1 MTEQE
6 AKNRL
11 IAWAEAQIGTR
22 EGANNWNRYAKGME
36 KLYGWDVQ
44 NQPWCDVFV
53 DAGFVECFGLE
64 LGMAMTYQFPGC
76 AGAACRYSAQYY
88 KNAGRWFPT
97 PQPGDQIFLY
107 VDGGINH
114 TGIVTAVEGG
124 RVTAVE
130 GNSSDMVSRR
140 VYAPQ
145 ALNIAGYGRPNWALA
160 ANGGA
165 AGSSPA
171 APPASAAPETPVR
184 YAPYEYDVKISLLRQ
199 GNSGPQ
205 VKSLQALLNAAG
217 FDCGAADGAFGPKT
231 AAALLAFQRENGLAA
246 DGEFGGESFEALWN
260 HEQRRNNY
268 ERTR

>member
-88 KNAGRWFPT
+88 KNAGRW
-97 PQPGDQIFLY
+97 
-107 VDGGINH
+107 
-114 TGIVTAVEGG
+114 
-124 RVTAVE
+124 
-130 GNSSDMVSRR
+130 S
-140 VYAPQ
+140 
-145 ALNIAGYGRPNWALA
+145 
-160 ANGGA
+160 
-165 AGSSPA
+165 
-171 APPASAAPETPVR
+171 
-184 YAPYEYDVKISLLRQ
+184 
-199 GNSGPQ
+199 
-205 VKSLQALLNAAG
+205 
-217 FDCGAADGAFGPKT
+217 
-231 AAALLAFQRENGLAA
+231 
-246 DGEFGGESFEALWN
+246 
-260 HEQRRNNY
+260 
-268 ERTR
+268 

>member
-130 GNSSDMVSRR
+130 GNSSDMVARR
-140 VYAPQ
+140 SYSLEDPK
-145 ALNIAGYGRPNWALA
+145 IAGFGRPNYALVETA
-160 ANGGA
+160 QMPAPAQEDKSAEQPQPEPLAEITLRLPTLEKGASGGA
-165 AGSSPA
+165 VELAQILLIGRGYTCGWYGVDGDFGPA
-171 APPASAAPETPVR
+171 TEMATRNYQASAGLTV
-184 YAPYEYDVKISLLRQ
+184 DGKL
-199 GNSGPQ
+199 GP
-205 VKSLQALLNAAG
+205 A
-217 FDCGAADGAFGPKT
+217 T
-231 AAALLAFQRENGLAA
+231 WAALLRV
-246 DGEFGGESFEALWN
+246 
-260 HEQRRNNY
+260 
-268 ERTR
+268 

>member
-6 AKNRL
+6 AKNKL

-22 EGANNWNRYAKGME
+22 EGANNYNRYAKGME

-64 LGMAMTYQFPGC
+64 RGMAMTYQFPGC

-140 VYAPQ
+140 VYAAQ

-171 APPASAAPETPVR
+171 VPPASAVPETPVR
-184 YAPYEYDVKISLLRQ
+184 YAPYAGEKPADAARRAGLRLRR
-199 GNSGPQ
+199 GGRGIRPED
-205 VKSLQALLNAAG
+205 G
-217 FDCGAADGAFGPKT
+217 RGADGFSAR
-231 AAALLAFQRENGLAA
+231 AR
-246 DGEFGGESFEALWN
+246 S
-260 HEQRRNNY
+260 RRGRGVRRAELHRPL
-268 ERTR
+268 ERTKKGELMT